1 MGRIPGLGFDLDVS
15 TSSLA
20 QRYTHSVE
28 NAHLRFRELVA
39 LLSSDV
45 PLFLLM
51 LGSHSSQSALW
62 SQRGNSS
69 VVD

>member
-15 TSSLA
+15 TCSLD
-20 QRYTHSVE
+20 QRYMHSVE

-39 LLSSDV
+39 LLPSDIS
-45 PLFLLM
+45 LFLLM

-62 SQRGNSS
+62 SQRGKGS